1 MVIATRQ
8 KQRPSTIKL
17 VKPERPRAVEK
28 IDSLSKRLIKL
39 LEKDARQNSE
49 VLARQLGVSSAT
61 VRRRLRALIKGDA
74 IRIVAVV
81 NPDKLELPLAVV
93 MGFDVVL
100 EKLTSTAQ
108 ALANLPQVK
117 WVLTTTG
124 RFNILALT
132 LFSSLDELDKFLQT
146 EIARIE
152 GLKDSEVSICLRK
165 DKMNYVYG
173 I

>member
-1 MVIATRQ
+1 MVIAARE
-8 KQRPSTIKL
+8 KQRSSAIKL

-61 VRRRLRALIKGDA
+61 VRRKLRTFIKGDA

-93 MGFDVVL
+93 MGLDVVL

-108 ALANLPQVK
+108 ALANLPQVR

-124 RFNILALT
+124 RFDILALT
-132 LFSSLDELDKFLQT
+132 LFSSLDELAEFLQT
-146 EIARIE
+146 EIAKIE
-152 GLKDSEVSICLRK
+152 GLRDSEVSICLRK
-165 DKMNYVYG
+165 DKMHYVFG
-173 I
+173 T